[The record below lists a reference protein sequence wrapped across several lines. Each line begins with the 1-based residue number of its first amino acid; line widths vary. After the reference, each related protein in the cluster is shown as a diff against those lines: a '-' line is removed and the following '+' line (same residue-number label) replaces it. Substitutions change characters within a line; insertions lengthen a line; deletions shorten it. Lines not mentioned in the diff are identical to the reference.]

1 MTCTILAIF
10 DILTVGFYR
19 QITDYQ
25 TVMEQEKEALE
36 SELMQKQALF
46 HEEKALMT
54 QLLTEAEQ
62 KQEQQNQE
70 TMYVDRLPFCFFV
83 K

>member
-1 MTCTILAIF
+1 
-10 DILTVGFYR
+10 
-19 QITDYQ
+19 
-25 TVMEQEKEALE
+25 MEQEKEALE

-70 TMYVDRLPFCFFV
+70 TMCAFV
-83 K
+83 CSFSISYLHFTGVI